1 MSRPLAPKGKLY
13 CPHMD
18 AANAGENT
26 QAQDKLFMENTLLR
40 VSGALFCHDAKRAT
54 KNTSVIELNRGVE
67 EKRIVIRPDP
77 ELGQPGPL
85 AHKIFVALI
94 KKHSDY
100 GRPIQR
106 EISFTQRELA
116 RLIGRKSWGGRHS
129 EQFSRALHEIH
140 HTFIKAHFR
149 NKAGRHVEQSFNIF
163 PEILI
168 ERREFLS
175 DPIEACT
182 ISLAEPIIASLQD
195 EHFTCLNHGLM
206 TRLGTIGQALYMR
219 TFFHFANLYDGRNKS
234 KLAFKKRYDDI
245 CAEWLGGLT
254 ILKHRSK
261 IIGEQLGPH
270 LDQLV
275 AAGVLASYGVAKSKN
290 SDDFIVS
297 FRPGETFFRDYDRFY
312 RHRKQGG
319 LQFEFHGEQREIS
332 EPLRVAHLFVAKRT
346 GQPASQIAS
355 FPSKD
360 VATAREILQVIP
372 FAEIGDFLDYALA
385 EAKRTNFDMQT
396 LGGTRQ
402 YLAGYQAA
410 RAARTAA
417 KAHEARVQ
425 QERQAEADGLD
436 YDRFKRSEARRIF
449 ETLTPDEQAAIEMEA
464 TAKAASFTGSLRNMM
479 KERKRDEITIE
490 RRGRSIKSFEE
501 WRGDRE

>member
-1 MSRPLAPKGKLY
+1 MSRPVARGWGIY
-13 CPHMD
+13 CLHMD
-18 AANAGENT
+18 TAQAGEKG

-40 VSGALFCHDAKRAT
+40 VSGALFCHDAKRAA
-54 KNTSVIELNRGVE
+54 KNTGVIELNRGVE

-116 RLIGRKSWGGRHS
+116 RLIGRKSWGGKHS
-129 EQFSRALHEIH
+129 EELSRALHEIH

-206 TRLGTIGQALYMR
+206 TELGTIGQALYMR
-219 TFFHFANLYDGRNKS
+219 TFFHFANLYDGRNRS
-234 KLAFKKRYDDI
+234 RLSFQKRYNDL
-245 CAEWLGGLT
+245 CSEWLGGLT
-254 ILKHRSK
+254 VLRHRSK

-275 AAGVLASYGVAKSKN
+275 AAGVLTSYGVAKSKN
-290 SDDFIVS
+290 SEDFVVS

-312 RHRKQGG
+312 RHRKQGA

-332 EPLRVAHLFVAKRT
+332 EPLRVAQLFVAKRT
-346 GQPASQIAS
+346 GQPAGQIAS

-410 RAARTAA
+410 RTARTAA
-417 KAHEARVQ
+417 KAHEARAQ
-425 QERQAEADGLD
+425 QERQTEADVLA
-436 YDRFKRSEARRIF
+436 YDRFRRSEARRVF
-449 ETLTPDEQAAIEMEA
+449 ASLAPEEQAAIDTEA
-464 TAKAASFTGSLRNMM
+464 ISRTASFTGSLRNMM
-479 KERKRDEITIE
+479 TERKRDEVTIE
-490 RRGRSIKSFEE
+490 RHADVILSFEQ
-501 WRGDRE
+501 WRAQR